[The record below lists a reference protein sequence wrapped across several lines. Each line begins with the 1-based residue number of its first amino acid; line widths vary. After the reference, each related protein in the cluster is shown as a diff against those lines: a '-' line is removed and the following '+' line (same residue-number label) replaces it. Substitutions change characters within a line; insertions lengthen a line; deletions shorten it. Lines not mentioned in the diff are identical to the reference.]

1 MVLNGIEIGI
11 AIGIE
16 MALEFGI
23 IIGIGIGIR
32 NDIVIVVAK
41 VIGARLKQHWLGL
54 KQHCDLDRRIGIVMA
69 LELGL
74 EMTAFSFLWKNT
86 KPNITITKKT
96 KL

>member
-41 VIGARLKQHWLGL
+41 VIGARLKQH
-54 KQHCDLDRRIGIVMA
+54 
-69 LELGL
+69 
-74 EMTAFSFLWKNT
+74 
-86 KPNITITKKT
+86 
-96 KL
+96 